1 MILLNYYIGMSEKQ
15 EIFTLMG
22 GRVRM
27 RRGIYNPT
35 SDAVWLA
42 AFVPSGVK
50 TVLDIGVG
58 SGGVSMCIMANNP
71 NAIITG
77 IDISDDMLMAA
88 SDNATLNDKAINLI
102 HADITTWRTNQTFDA
117 VVTNP
122 PYFRGTPAKHN
133 AHHNADLTTWV
144 KKGVARTKPHG
155 YFCIIT
161 DATTIDKVLAEM
173 SKHCGDINIFPLF
186 GARDT
191 AERVLIRG
199 RIGSR
204 GGAVLHRGLPMN
216 YEPVLRDGLTI
227 AQSLSKL
234 SQT

>member
-1 MILLNYYIGMSEKQ
+1 MNYDIGMSEKQ

-27 RRGIYNPT
+27 HRGFYNPT

-42 AFVPSGVK
+42 AYAPTACK
-50 TVLDIGVG
+50 TVLDVGIGT
-58 SGGVSMCIMANNP
+58 GGVSLCMLAHNP
-71 NAIITG
+71 DLSITG
-77 IDISDDMLMAA
+77 IDVSPEMLEFAKQN
-88 SDNATLNDKAINLI
+88 SELNNRDIELIN
-102 HADITTWRTNQTFDA
+102 ADITTWRPDRTFDV

-133 AHHNADLTTWV
+133 AHHNADLGGWV
-144 KKGVARTKPHG
+144 KKCVARTKPNG

-161 DATTIDKVLAEM
+161 DATTLDIVVSSM
-173 SKHCGDINIFPLF
+173 VPTCGDINIFPLF

-199 RIGSR
+199 RVGSHS
-204 GGAVLHRGLPMN
+204 GVILHRGLAMN
-216 YEPVLRDGLTI
+216 WEPVLRDGLTI
-227 AQSLSKL
+227 AKSLGKVSKI
-234 SQT
+234 